1 MIITDE
7 MIHQTMIKNGTAYV
21 IAGLVFLIG
30 GILFGVFFE
39 RERRQVVDVRDRK
52 ARLILHSVTATLVLI
67 GLWLT
72 LMLGARWLVNADSYN
87 VYETTVVE
95 KHKSSFKKRSRKHHI
110 RYQVYFDGISAVQVF
125 RPVRKAEYD
134 AIEVGDRALVVDGV
148 GNSYLKVWYGED
160 DVYEGTHLVDIE

>member
-7 MIHQTMIKNGTAYV
+7 MIHQTITGNGVGFV

-30 GILFGVFFE
+30 GVLFGVFFE

-52 ARLILHSVTATLVLI
+52 ARLILHGVTAVLVLC

-72 LMLGARWLVNADSYN
+72 LMLGARWLLNADSYN
-87 VYETTVVE
+87 VYETTVIE
-95 KHKSSFKKRSRKHHI
+95 KRMSSIKKSGRKHHI
-110 RYQVYFDGISAVQVF
+110 RYQVYFDSISTVQVF
-125 RPVRKAEYD
+125 TPSQKAKYD

-148 GNSYLKVWYGED
+148 DNSCLKVWYGTD
-160 DVYEGTHLVDIE
+160 DVYEGTHLVELK